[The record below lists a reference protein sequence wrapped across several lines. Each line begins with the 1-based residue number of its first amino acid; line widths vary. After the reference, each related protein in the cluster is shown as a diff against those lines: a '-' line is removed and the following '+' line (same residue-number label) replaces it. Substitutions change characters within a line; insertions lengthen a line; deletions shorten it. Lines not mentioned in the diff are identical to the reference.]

1 MEMLDGRNFRF
12 KSQPQDT
19 VLTYIVQITCRMLW
33 KWISF
38 FLSES
43 WLNPNCRLWSITK
56 LSYFVSIQNPI
67 WPPLFDKFNIHVG
80 PYGENIWKLFL
91 FINTELFGWN
101 VPWMSGWWLFNA
113 RWAIFQL
120 YHGVQVTFN
129 EMIMISALYLT
140 NTHSWI
146 FIVLTH

>member
-1 MEMLDGRNFRF
+1 MTLNITYEFCFIRNLSIAARPIMLSDWPKYLLNNHMGYHMEMLHGRNFRF

-91 FINTELFGWN
+91 FINTELFDWN
-101 VPWMSGWWLFNA
+101 VPW
-113 RWAIFQL
+113 
-120 YHGVQVTFN
+120 N
-129 EMIMISALYLT
+129 EWVM
-140 NTHSWI
+140 
-146 FIVLTH
+146 VV